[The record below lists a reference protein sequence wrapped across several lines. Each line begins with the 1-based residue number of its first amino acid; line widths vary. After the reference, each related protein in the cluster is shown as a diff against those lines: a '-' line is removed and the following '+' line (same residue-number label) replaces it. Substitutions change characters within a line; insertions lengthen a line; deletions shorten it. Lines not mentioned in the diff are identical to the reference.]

1 MIAKVQRK
9 IDALEKNTLLTGMR
23 LKKEVQPLAEE
34 RTRLQEKLIK
44 LEWWKDS
51 KIPAYDKIDKNSTM
65 YKHIMQTM
73 FTEDIESKVMQQMQ
87 EDRVMLKEINE
98 TWNPKK
104 TEPEKPVAGKAKV
117 KGANKES
124 QK

>member
-1 MIAKVQRK
+1 VQRK

-34 RTRLQEKLIK
+34 RSRLQEKLIK

-51 KIPAYDKIDKNSTM
+51 KIPAYDKIDKNSVM
-65 YKHIMQTM
+65 YRHIMQTM
-73 FTEDIESKVMQQMQ
+73 FTEGIEQTATRQME
-87 EDRVMLKEINE
+87 EDREMLKDIND

-104 TEPEKPVAGKAKV
+104 PEPSQPEANKAKV